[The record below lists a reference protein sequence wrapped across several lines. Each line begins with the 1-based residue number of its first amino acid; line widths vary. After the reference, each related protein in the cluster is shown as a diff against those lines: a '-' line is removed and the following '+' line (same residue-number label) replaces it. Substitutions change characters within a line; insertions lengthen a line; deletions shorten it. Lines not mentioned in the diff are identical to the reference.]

1 MAHVT
6 KANGTR
12 AGGGA
17 GDEGDGGDDS
27 DDPLEAFMAGVTK
40 QAAQDRA
47 NMGQKEVAKRDD
59 YEEEDDHEKYY
70 KKLQACA
77 AREEA
82 SMQLLPALERTMGFG
97 SELESGGALVGAG
110 RWFTALATGINGA
123 TVHWQE
129 ARAKQALADE
139 EEQIQYDSDDN
150 PIVPDTKEILPLPDI
165 DHSQVM

>member
-1 MAHVT
+1 V
-6 KANGTR
+6 KKVNGTR

-77 AREEA
+77 AALQAHGMAKVSTAGEA
-82 SMQLLPALERTMGFG
+82 LMQRRP
-97 SELESGGALVGAG
+97 
-110 RWFTALATGINGA
+110 
-123 TVHWQE
+123 
-129 ARAKQALADE
+129 
-139 EEQIQYDSDDN
+139 
-150 PIVPDTKEILPLPDI
+150 
-165 DHSQVM
+165 